1 MSDLYLNIHGQYI
14 PIDRAIADKYR
25 LSDGELS
32 PFTRAPLVDASGNA
46 QPSQDEGENLQGTKG
61 ELINDGISELEN
73 GVTLSQ
79 SEILDISAG
88 VDSQMK

>member
-1 MSDLYLNIHGQYI
+1 MSDLYLNVHGKFI
-14 PIDRAIADKYR
+14 AIDRAIADKYG
-25 LSDGELS
+25 LSAGELS
-32 PFTRAPLVDASGNA
+32 PFTRAPLVDATGNA
-46 QPSQDEGENLQGTKG
+46 KPPQDAAQNLQGTKG